1 MAMEV
6 NKHKDIK
13 VMKMIKAQAAAHEKE
28 INPALML
35 SEEGRWLS
43 FPVSLSVSRMSLFS
57 VLYVLIGSRAALHQ
71 STFH

>member
-1 MAMEV
+1 MEV

-35 SEEGRWLS
+35 SEESIWLS
-43 FPVSLSVSRMSLFS
+43 FSVSASISLMSLSL
-57 VLYVLIGSRAALHQ
+57 VLYVLICSGVALHQ